1 MAKKGKTQDESVV
14 GTVFGKKR
22 VPKGTQRELQPE
34 LTGFE
39 SESSDAKVVE
49 PKPSPTKVAKVIKCG
64 CCMGLA
70 REVGQLEC
78 VDDNMVCKPCAG
90 SWVDIAPRMSIGEFI
105 GTVVNDGEFNKDFKK
120 HLTAR
125 VEDKVDAEGHCKPG
139 KVSKSFRSK
148 VQWIRKFRPL
158 TKRTIRKY
166 FNKTPKQMRLRGVS
180 MKDVVQ
186 NKSVVVYPFRSPDL
200 KDELHIVSE
209 MEVVNEKFENLADK
223 NFLES
228 QSRVLTAKALEEL
241 KNESGLASYKKHFP
255 ILDLKFCSV
264 GKDEGQKDE
273 NGKVLCGEDDE
284 DQSGQ
289 DDESCARRAQIRA
302 GF

>member
-49 PKPSPTKVAKVIKCG
+49 PKSSPTKVAKVIKCG

-105 GTVVNDGEFNKDFKK
+105 STVVNDKEFNKDFKK

-125 VEDKVDAEGHCKPG
+125 VEDKVDAGSHCKPG
-139 KVSKSFRSK
+139 KVSSSFRSK

-180 MKDVVQ
+180 MKDAVQ
-186 NKSVVVYPFRSPDL
+186 NKSAAVCPFRSPDL

-289 DDESCARRAQIRA
+289 DEKSCARRAQIRA